1 MAPIPNLLDDA
12 LATPLIRRLTLAF
25 FLGALLLLAWLVLR
39 PFLVPVL
46 WAGILAFVT
55 WPLFLRLQRF
65 VRSNTLAALLMT
77 LLVTAV
83 LIAPLAWLV
92 LSLRVEVMSGYREVL
107 DKWASGQLQVPSFL
121 LNLPL
126 VGPDIREFVDRVAAD
141 PNILGR
147 EIAALAERMF
157 GEMSAVLGGVG
168 KNIAKLGLALLSLF
182 FLYRHGDQVLRQF
195 VTVLRG
201 ILGERVDSYVAA
213 AGATTRAVVYGIVLT
228 ALVQGAFAAVGYLAV
243 GLEAPVFLGAVTA
256 LVALIPFGTP
266 FVWISLSLWLLAMD
280 RTGAAVGL
288 FVYGAAVISW
298 VDNLVRPIVISSATR
313 IPFLLVM
320 FGVLGGVTA
329 FGLIG
334 LFIGPVILAV
344 LMAVWREWLEEHT
357 VDPDDAATAPL
368 PAVDVGRVPPAP
380 SASDRAD

>member
-1 MAPIPNLLDDA
+1 MAQLPNLLDDA

-25 FLGALLLLAWLVLR
+25 FLGALLLLAWLVLK

-55 WPLFLRLQRF
+55 WPLFLRVQRLL
-65 VRSNTLAALLMT
+65 RSHTLAALLMT

-83 LIAPLAWLV
+83 LVAPLAWLV
-92 LSLRVEVMSGYREVL
+92 LSLRVEVMNGYREVL
-107 DKWASGQLQVPSFL
+107 AKWASGQLQVPAFL

-126 VGPDIREFVDRVAAD
+126 VGPDIREFVDRVAAN
-141 PNILGR
+141 PEILGR
-147 EIAALAERMF
+147 EIATLAERMF

-168 KNIAKLGLALLSLF
+168 KNIGKLGLALLSLF
-182 FLYRHGDQVLRQF
+182 FLYRHGEQVLRQF
-195 VTVLRG
+195 VIVLRG
-201 ILGERVDSYVAA
+201 ILGERVDSYVSA

-280 RTGAAVGL
+280 RTGAAIGL

-320 FGVLGGVTA
+320 FGVLGGVAA

-357 VDPDDAATAPL
+357 VGDGEAREP
-368 PAVDVGRVPPAP
+368 
-380 SASDRAD
+380 

>member
-1 MAPIPNLLDDA
+1 MARTPNLLDDA

-55 WPLFLRLQRF
+55 WPLFLRLQRL
-65 VRSNTLAALLMT
+65 VRSRTLAALLLT
-77 LLVTAV
+77 LLVTAL

-92 LSLRVEVMSGYREVL
+92 LSLRVEVTSGYQDVL
-107 DKWASGQLQVPSFL
+107 AKWASGDLKVPAFL

-147 EIAALAERMF
+147 ELAGLGERMF

-228 ALVQGAFAAVGYLAV
+228 ALVQGAFAAVGYLVV

-298 VDNLVRPIVISSATR
+298 VDNLVRPMVISSATR

-320 FGVLGGVTA
+320 FGVLGGVAA

-357 VDPDDAATAPL
+357 VDPAEGT
-368 PAVDVGRVPPAP
+368 
-380 SASDRAD
+380 STDRS